1 MNTSKSYKLI
11 SGKTS
16 LFFVFFIAVLNIFS
30 TGISGGEE
38 PNTVKK
44 DTVRALVMYGDKF
57 LFERVDYMSED
68 AVIRFRDSLLMMPRP
83 PLHLVKE
90 IHLYLSIKKMSD
102 DEIVHL
108 IDSLFEQEIIP
119 YPLVNQINL
128 YVANRG
134 AKMEENIFYSEEDT
148 SMYPADGFYQ
158 SWNTSVPHP
167 YTNGLVGGDSVLNL
181 ALKGSEKLGDYMH
194 PIKPRLRS
202 FEEKKD
208 SLWLGIL
215 TSDFGWR
222 EGCNHNGVD
231 IDLEVWDTV
240 TSAFPGMVR
249 VAGSFGGYGRVIVI
263 RHYNGLET
271 LYAHLHRI
279 KVKPGQT
286 VKAGDFIGLG
296 GSSGKS
302 TGSHLHFECR
312 FKGLPL
318 NPQNFIS
325 FSEKKLLCDTITLT
339 KTQWGYAAFPKGTE
353 FHIVQRGDFLSKIA
367 TKYGTTTSRLCELN
381 GIKSKKKRLVVG
393 EKLRV
398 M

>member
-1 MNTSKSYKLI
+1 M
-11 SGKTS
+11 
-16 LFFVFFIAVLNIFS
+16 FFFAFFLAGINIFS
-30 TGISGGEE
+30 TNFPGGEK
-38 PNTVKK
+38 NAGANK

-57 LFERVDYMSED
+57 LFDRIDYMSED
-68 AVIRFRDSLLMMPRP
+68 AVIRFRDSLLMMHYP
-83 PLHLVKE
+83 PKHL
-90 IHLYLSIKKMSD
+90 IRQAHLYLSIKKMSD
-102 DEIVHL
+102 DEIVNL
-108 IDSLFEQEIIP
+108 IDSLFELEEIP

-134 AKMEENIFYSEEDT
+134 MKMEENILYEEKD
-148 SMYPADGFYQ
+148 SSLYPADAFYQ
-158 SWNTSVPHP
+158 SWNTSVPNP
-167 YTNGLVGGDSVLNL
+167 YSNGLLKEDSVFYL
-181 ALKGSEKLGDYMH
+181 ALRGSERLGKYEH

-202 FEEKKD
+202 FDGKKD

-240 TSAFPGMVR
+240 TSAFDGMVR
-249 VAGSFGGYGRVIVI
+249 VAGTYSSYGRVIVV

-271 LYAHLHRI
+271 LYAHLHRT

-286 VKAGDFIGLG
+286 VKAGEIIGLG

-302 TGSHLHFECR
+302 SGSHLHFECR
-312 FKGLPL
+312 FKGIPL

-325 FSEKKLLCDTITLT
+325 FNEKKLLCDTLKLT
-339 KTQWGYAAFPKGTE
+339 KTQWGYASFPKGTE
-353 FHIVQRGDFLSKIA
+353 IHIVQRGEFLSKIA
-367 TKYGTTTSRLCELN
+367 LKYGTTAERLCELN
-381 GIKSKKKRLVVG
+381 GISKRKRLVIG